1 MPIIMCLCYR
11 IVYRIKKQDKFNEA
25 EKSRML
31 YNHNKSLIIIM
42 ASQVPH
48 IYTTFI
54 IHYVIISTTIKNM

>member
-1 MPIIMCLCYR
+1 MCLCYR
-11 IVYRIKKQDKFNEA
+11 IVYRIKKQDKFNEE

-48 IYTTFI
+48 INTTFI